1 MKNKKDDLIIETSII
16 DKLAEFIKNT
26 GISLVI
32 VIIVCAVGILF
43 MACRIVYNYY
53 HEIERTVNPNVLE
66 ELKDK
71 YSKKF
76 KIVAASTDEYGF
88 GIYSLYYK
96 DDKNVVFN
104 VVKDKETRKI
114 YDDFDY
120 RYKKYY
126 VDKCPDIN
134 VKEHIKV
141 KEEYKEINKC
151 QFLAEY
157 EFWFEVS
164 EYEELEQITDYIYSL
179 YDYIYNNAKN
189 PYILINGG
197 MVRKGDYISNISFQ
211 YGKEK
216 KEFLKELQEDYN
228 KYFNNAKV

>member
-104 VVKDKETRKI
+104 VVKDKETRK
-114 YDDFDY
+114 YMM
-120 RYKKYY
+120 
-126 VDKCPDIN
+126 
-134 VKEHIKV
+134 
-141 KEEYKEINKC
+141 
-151 QFLAEY
+151 
-157 EFWFEVS
+157 
-164 EYEELEQITDYIYSL
+164 
-179 YDYIYNNAKN
+179 
-189 PYILINGG
+189 ILIIDIKSI
-197 MVRKGDYISNISFQ
+197 MLIIAQ
-211 YGKEK
+211 I
-216 KEFLKELQEDYN
+216 LM
-228 KYFNNAKV
+228 

>member
-88 GIYSLYYK
+88 GIYSLYY
-96 DDKNVVFN
+96 
-104 VVKDKETRKI
+104 
-114 YDDFDY
+114 

-126 VDKCPDIN
+126 VDNCPDIN